1 MLLYEYDL
9 LNWLDCISVREV
21 LITFINYET
30 FIVMEKK
37 ILSYIFKYNL
47 TSNEITKQQHNL

>member
-1 MLLYEYDL
+1 MLVYKYDL
-9 LNWLDCISVREV
+9 LNLLDCISVREV
-21 LITFINYET
+21 LIAFINYET

-47 TSNEITKQQHNL
+47 TSNETTKQ